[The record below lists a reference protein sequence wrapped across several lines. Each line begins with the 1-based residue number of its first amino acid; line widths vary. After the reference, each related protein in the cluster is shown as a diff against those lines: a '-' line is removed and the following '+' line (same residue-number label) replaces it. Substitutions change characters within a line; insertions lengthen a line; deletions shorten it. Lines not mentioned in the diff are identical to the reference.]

1 LVHAR
6 IALSFELIT
15 TKTNGI
21 VRELTIEGAA
31 TGAVKNCTFVAK
43 DLFDVEGFVTG
54 AGNPDWLK
62 THPKATQTASA
73 VAALLHAGAT
83 LVGKSCTDEL
93 AYSIDGT
100 NIHYG
105 TPINPQFADRVPGGS
120 SSGSASAVAAKLV
133 DFALGT
139 DTGGSIR
146 IPASY
151 CGIYGFRPTHG
162 RISLNGAVPLAPGFD
177 TVGWLARDAELLKRC
192 GLILLQESQA
202 VESNRSDRSN
212 ELRPNQS
219 KKRIQKLL
227 IATDLLDGVSADNR
241 LAVSAAIEKLKGYFS
256 TIEEM
261 QLSKI
266 CGSDAFKHYRIMQG
280 WQAWQCH
287 GEWIE
292 STKPTFA
299 PAIKE
304 RFEIAKHVSEPDY
317 KTSVAFS
324 ENLIKEFSDLLPS
337 GTALCLP
344 TSWGLP
350 PLLNASAEEFAHN
363 RAECMKL
370 TCLAPLA
377 RVPQV
382 TMPVKLTETTTTT
395 GLSFLAGR
403 GEDVLLLDLCT
414 ELSQRANYAS
424 R

>member
-1 LVHAR
+1 
-6 IALSFELIT
+6 LI

-21 VRELTIEGAA
+21 VRELKIEGASA
-31 TGAVKNCTFVAK
+31 GTLKGRTFVAK

-62 THPKATQTASA
+62 THPKATQTANA
-73 VAALLHAGAT
+73 IAAFLHSGAT

-100 NIHYG
+100 NVHYG
-105 TPINPQFADRVPGGS
+105 TPLNPQFPDRVPGGS

-162 RISLNGAVPLAPGFD
+162 RISLNGVVPLAPDFD
-177 TVGWLARDAELLKRC
+177 TVGCLARDAELLKRC

-202 VESNRSDRSN
+202 VEPNGSI
-212 ELRPNQS
+212 EPNQPEQTN
-219 KKRIQKLL
+219 KPKLL
-227 IATDLLDGVSADNR
+227 IATDLLDGVNADNR
-241 LAVSAAIEKLKGYFS
+241 RAVTAAIEKLKGCFS
-256 TIEEM
+256 RIEEM

-292 STKPTFA
+292 STKPNFA

-304 RFEIAKHVSEPDY
+304 RFEIAKHVSEHEY
-317 KTSVAFS
+317 KTSLAFS
-324 ENLIKEFSDLLPS
+324 ETLIKEFGDLLPS

-350 PLLNASAEEFAHN
+350 PLLNASADEFAHN

-377 RVPQV
+377 RIPQV
-382 TMPVKLTETTTTT
+382 TMPVRLTETTTT

-403 GEDVLLLDLCT
+403 GEDLLLLDLCN
-414 ELSQRANYAS
+414 ESSKRANS
-424 R
+424 DTE

>member
-1 LVHAR
+1 
-6 IALSFELIT
+6 LSVELI

-31 TGAVKNCTFVAK
+31 KGALKNCTFVAK

-54 AGNPDWLK
+54 AGNPDWLR

-100 NIHYG
+100 NVHYG
-105 TPINPQFADRVPGGS
+105 TPLNPQFADRVPGGS

-133 DFALGT
+133 DIALGT

-146 IPASY
+146 IPAGY
-151 CGIYGFRPTHG
+151 CGLYGFRPTHG

-177 TVGWLARDAELLKRC
+177 TVGWLACEAELLKRC
-192 GLILLQESQA
+192 GLVLMQESQ
-202 VESNRSDRSN
+202 
-212 ELRPNQS
+212 LHQPHQS
-219 KKRIQKLL
+219 KKPIQKLL
-227 IATDLLDGVSADNR
+227 IATDLLDGVNEENR
-241 LAVSAAIEKLKGYFS
+241 LAVRAALEKLKGYFS
-256 TIEEM
+256 TIEEI
-261 QLSKI
+261 QVSKI

-287 GEWIE
+287 GDWIE

-304 RFEIAKHVSEPDY
+304 RFEIAKHVSEQDY

-324 ENLIKEFSDLLPS
+324 EILIKDFGDLLPS

-382 TMPVKLTETTTTT
+382 TMPVKLTETTTATETTAATTT

-403 GEDVLLLDLCT
+403 NEDLLLLDLCT
-414 ELSQRANYAS
+414 ELSQRVNSAS